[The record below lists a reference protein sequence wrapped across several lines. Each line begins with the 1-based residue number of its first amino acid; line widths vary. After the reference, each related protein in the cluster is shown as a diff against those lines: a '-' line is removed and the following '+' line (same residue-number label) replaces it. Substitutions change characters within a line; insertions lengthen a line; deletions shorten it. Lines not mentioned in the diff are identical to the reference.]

1 MGCDQ
6 VPSQRAVLRR
16 GGDRARGPGP
26 DPGGGPAHPLGRQP
40 AGLGLRRLHRPR
52 TARPAGQGVARR
64 PSRRRVGGDD
74 RAGGRRLRRR
84 PAVRP
89 DPVRPG
95 SGDDERHGGRRR
107 PGHRQRPWGACT
119 TRRWRGGCWTFA
131 RIGSARCWSASGTPP
146 TARWCRSSGPTGAR
160 STRSCTAATGS
171 GPYPLWSVPSGPET
185 LRTRWR
191 CGPRWCGP
199 AAASRWR
206 AGARRSGRGRVKL
219 TQGNLTHCQQL
230 DATRPGTCCSHG
242 PHRTL
247 TKSPGDERRRKA
259 DRPPDPVTK
268 SHRGPD
274 RSADPAG
281 RELPL
286 DGAVYGTARE
296 IAVIG
301 WSGSGS
307 PTTRAS
313 R

>member
-1 MGCDQ
+1 MRSGPVATCG
-6 VPSQRAVLRR
+6 PTAR
-16 GGDRARGPGP
+16 GRSRRGPGP

-171 GPYPLWSVPSGPET
+171 GPYPLLVG
-185 LRTRWR
+185 
-191 CGPRWCGP
+191 
-199 AAASRWR
+199 AVR
-206 AGARRSGRGRVKL
+206 AGDTPHQVALRSTLVRPSR
-219 TQGNLTHCQQL
+219 CQPL
-230 DATRPGTCCSHG
+230 ESRCPAIGPGSSEADSG
-242 PHRTL
+242 EPH
-247 TKSPGDERRRKA
+247 
-259 DRPPDPVTK
+259 
-268 SHRGPD
+268 
-274 RSADPAG
+274 
-281 RELPL
+281 PL
-286 DGAVYGTARE
+286 
-296 IAVIG
+296 
-301 WSGSGS
+301 
-307 PTTRAS
+307 PTT
-313 R
+313 